1 MEKNKFEIQNY
12 NHDEIDLEIIRS
24 TQVGLSLC
32 ERPYLELAQKLSL
45 TEEEVCRRLEKMYE
59 VSFIRKNAIATN
71 HYKLGYVYNAMT
83 VWEIEEEQIALVGDI
98 FKRLGFASHCYQRP
112 KIPPHWNY
120 NLFAMIHARSAE
132 EMAAQIEKMKVAAS
146 GHFLKMDKI
155 VSIEILKKTGI
166 RLKDI

>member
-1 MEKNKFEIQNY
+1 MNKFEIKNY
-12 NHDEIDLEIIRS
+12 DHDEIDLEIIRS
-24 TQVGLSLC
+24 TQVGLPLC
-32 ERPYLELAQKLSL
+32 ERPYLELAQKLNL

-83 VWEIEEEQIALVGDI
+83 VWEIEEEQIARVGEI
-98 FKRLGFASHCYQRP
+98 FKELGFASHCYERP
-112 KIPPHWNY
+112 KIPPRWNY

-132 EMAAQIEKMKVAAS
+132 EMTLQIEKMKSAAS
-146 GHFLKMDKI
+146 GNYIKMDKI
-155 VSIEILKKTGI
+155 VSLEILKKTGI